1 MFGSSPRQSLG
12 QRLQLREAVEKYVQL
27 AGGYGK
33 PVPLSAFGLSKDETQ
48 KFFSVLD
55 EDYHISR
62 FFRFEMASGETYDI
76 NGFPQTHIS
85 IDAEVQSIL

>member
-1 MFGSSPRQSLG
+1 MFGSSARRSLG
-12 QRLQLREAVEKYVQL
+12 QPLQLRDAVEKYVQL

-33 PVPLSAFGLSKDETQ
+33 PVPLSSFGLSKEETQ
-48 KFFSVLD
+48 KFFSALD

-76 NGFPQTHIS
+76 NGFAQTHVS
-85 IDAEVQSIL
+85 IDAEIETIF